1 LGGII
6 AAQRGGEE
14 LQEGIQCPP
23 LVILIKGHKVW
34 WVDNKASRGCRR
46 VGQ

>member
-14 LQEGIQCPP
+14 FQEGIECPL
-23 LVILIKGHKVW
+23 LVILIKGHEVR
-34 WVDNKASRGCRR
+34 WVNSKASRGCRR